1 MASERGALFSPMMI
15 MTDFESGVLPVVKP
29 EVRDECFEIEFS
41 SFFFT
46 YSFLVSNFETFR
58 LLFPLLS
65 SDLS

>member
-15 MTDFESGVLPVVKP
+15 MTDFESGVLPVVKS

-41 SFFFT
+41 SFFT